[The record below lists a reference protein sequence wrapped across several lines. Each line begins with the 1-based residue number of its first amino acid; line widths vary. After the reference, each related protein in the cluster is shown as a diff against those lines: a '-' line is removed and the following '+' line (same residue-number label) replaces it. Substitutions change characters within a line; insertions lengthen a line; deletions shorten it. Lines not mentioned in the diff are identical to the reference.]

1 MAKRSADLRQAM
13 LSGARPSSATR
24 NAGAVEPP
32 AELAATT
39 ESRRL
44 HFRPGRE
51 GKSNVTGY
59 FPPEVKKQLRLLAAE
74 HETTI
79 QNLLAEALNDERRSQ
94 NRPQSGDAKPFTG
107 GAKLDRPGGPRSIPE
122 VFCGT
127 PEGCIKWSY
136 TLKYGAVSSSR
147 G

>member
-1 MAKRSADLRQAM
+1 MELRNFSIEQYKGYTEWANVALAPLTILVGPHNCGKTALAQAIQ
-13 LSGARPSSATR
+13 LLVG
-24 NAGAVEPP
+24 G
-32 AELAATT
+32 LAPLEKDT
-39 ESRRL
+39 
-44 HFRPGRE
+44 
-51 GKSNVTGY
+51 Y
-59 FPPEVKKQLRLLAAE
+59 
-74 HETTI
+74 
-79 QNLLAEALNDERRSQ
+79 ERRSQ
-94 NRPQSGDAKPFTG
+94 NRPQSGDAKPCTG